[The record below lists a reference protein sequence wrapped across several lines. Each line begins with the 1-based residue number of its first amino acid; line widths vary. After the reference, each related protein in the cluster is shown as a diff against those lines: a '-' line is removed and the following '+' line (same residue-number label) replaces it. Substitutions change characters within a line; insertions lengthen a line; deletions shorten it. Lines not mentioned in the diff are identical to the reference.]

1 VYATDPGRWLTVL
14 SYFPFSAPLSMPRR
28 LMLGDAAW
36 WEPILAVLGMA
47 ATGVVLV
54 LIATRLYEG
63 ALLRT
68 AHRTSLRTA
77 WLGNRSVPD
86 TSAG

>member
-1 VYATDPGRWLTVL
+1 LTFL

-28 LMLGDAAW
+28 LMLGDASW
-36 WEPILAVLGMA
+36 WEPILAALAVA

-68 AHRTSLRTA
+68 GNRTSLRAA
-77 WLGNRSVPD
+77 WLGNRS
-86 TSAG
+86 AM